1 MHVFVCVCDMCGCMY
16 VYIDYLRFGGKGE
29 VDGVGCTKG
38 NIIICKRDETVTNTH
53 TYVYVHTERLATFTK
68 TCKHF

>member
-1 MHVFVCVCDMCGCMY
+1 MC

-38 NIIICKRDETVTNTH
+38 NIIICKRDETVTNTNTH
-53 TYVYVHTERLATFTK
+53 IHTERLATFTK
-68 TCKHF
+68 TTCKHF